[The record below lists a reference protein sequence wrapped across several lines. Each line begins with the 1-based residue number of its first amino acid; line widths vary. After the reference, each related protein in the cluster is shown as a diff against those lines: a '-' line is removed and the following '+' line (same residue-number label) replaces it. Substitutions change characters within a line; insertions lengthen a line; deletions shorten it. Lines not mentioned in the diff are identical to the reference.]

1 MNVLKSLVVV
11 LTVLA
16 TVVFVV
22 ASIANI
28 LAREGSFQPPDR
40 LLSKI
45 GIFREDLHSRS
56 VPVVS
61 AQGIRKCK
69 KGHSEKIR
77 ALSDIYIKK
86 ASVLQHFKCCKNTRH
101 GRRVIIGFRKTQS
114 YQRFMVV
121 NVRHLSENLHYA

>member
-11 LTVLA
+11 LSVLA

-56 VPVVS
+56 VPVPKVRLI
-61 AQGIRKCK
+61 AQ
-69 KGHSEKIR
+69 
-77 ALSDIYIKK
+77 IKK
-86 ASVLQHFKCCKNTRH
+86 
-101 GRRVIIGFRKTQS
+101 
-114 YQRFMVV
+114 
-121 NVRHLSENLHYA
+121 